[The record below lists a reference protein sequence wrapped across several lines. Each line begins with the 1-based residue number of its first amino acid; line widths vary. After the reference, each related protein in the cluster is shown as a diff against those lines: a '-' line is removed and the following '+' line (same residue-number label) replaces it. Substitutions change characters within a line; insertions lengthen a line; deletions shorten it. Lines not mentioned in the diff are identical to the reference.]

1 MKVEE
6 MKVDKFV
13 VLKEKLARKI
23 FKELGDV
30 EGLSRFDGLTKLEK
44 IISET
49 LNLGDKNTS

>member
-30 EGLSRFDGLTKLEK
+30 RGLSEFKGLTKLEK